1 MNILENFFSKI
12 SFHNYMK
19 TLVLLIPPFL
29 ITGPFLPDL
38 LVTLSSLS
46 FLIYLIYEKKIKLLF
61 NKPFFIFLIFFC
73 ILILSSFL
81 SDYKTDSFLTSIGYI
96 RFGIFIFLVS
106 YLVNIDDQ
114 FIVSLS
120 KILLIIFF
128 ILLFDSIFQKLTG
141 YNILGVSGPF
151 GRVTSLFGSDIKLG
165 GYIARTTPLLIAI
178 LVYLRSSTF
187 LILFSLLISIFLTFI
202 SGERTSF
209 FMNISFA
216 LIFFI
221 VSDISKKFKLSVIL
235 ISSIFIILLM
245 FNNEIRF
252 RLINT
257 TLNQINFNK
266 SEPFF
271 KTIKNGDNLIVSHRD
286 TTLLPRVYHMYFETV
301 MKIFK
306 DNIFFG
312 SGPSSYPY
320 KSKENKYYTVSD
332 HVGWSRYVKKHN
344 ENLIKYLKSIHNEK
358 IKAISDSTEFKKI
371 QQNPK
376 LLENAKYKEWL
387 QGHGLDPIDFND
399 AIKDKNW
406 LKGHG
411 YLDRDLIGFTNISGV
426 NNHPHNTYLQLLC
439 EVGLIGFLYIL
450 FFWCFSIY
458 KFFFISNLYLK
469 CLILGLIIN
478 FNPFMFTG
486 NFFNNWISILYFY
499 PLGFLLKEN
508 LNYKI
513 K

>member
-1 MNILENFFSKI
+1 MGTLENFFRKI
-12 SFHNYMK
+12 SFHHYIK
-19 TLVLLIPPFL
+19 TLVLLVPPFL

-46 FLIYLIYEKKIKLLF
+46 FLIYLIYEKKLKLLF

-73 ILILSSFL
+73 ILIFSSFL
-81 SDYKTDSFLTSIGYI
+81 SDHKIDSFSTSIGYI

-114 FIVSLS
+114 FIANLS

-128 ILLFDSIFQKLTG
+128 TLFFDSIFQKITG
-141 YNILGVSGPF
+141 YNMLGVPNPF

-165 GYIARTTPLLIAI
+165 GYIARITPLLIAI
-178 LVYLRSSTF
+178 LIYLRSSKF

-202 SGERTSF
+202 SGERTAF
-209 FMNISFA
+209 FMNISFTF
-216 LIFFI
+216 IFFLL
-221 VSDISKKFKLSVIL
+221 SEISKKFKLFTLLILSV
-235 ISSIFIILLM
+235 FIIILM

-257 TLNQINFNK
+257 TINQINFNK
-266 SEPFF
+266 SEPFY
-271 KTIKNGDNLIVSHRD
+271 KTIKIGDSLIVSHKD

-306 DNIFFG
+306 DNFFFG

-332 HVGWSRYVKKHN
+332 HEGWSRYVKKHN
-344 ENLIKYLKSIHNEK
+344 ENLINYLKLIHDEK
-358 IKAISDSTEFKKI
+358 IKKISDSIEFKEI
-371 QQNPK
+371 QQNKK
-376 LLENAKYKEWL
+376 LLENDKYKKWL
-387 QGHGLDPIDFND
+387 QGHGLYTIDFKD
-399 AIKDKNW
+399 YIKNKNW

-411 YLDRDLIGFTNISGV
+411 YLDEDLIGFTNISGA

-439 EVGLIGFLYIL
+439 ELGLVGFLFIL
-450 FFWCFSIY
+450 VFWCFSIY
-458 KFFFISNLYLK
+458 KFFLISNLYLK

-478 FNPFMFTG
+478 FFPFMFTG

-499 PLGFLLKEN
+499 PLGFILKEN
-508 LNYKI
+508 LNYKN
-513 K
+513 